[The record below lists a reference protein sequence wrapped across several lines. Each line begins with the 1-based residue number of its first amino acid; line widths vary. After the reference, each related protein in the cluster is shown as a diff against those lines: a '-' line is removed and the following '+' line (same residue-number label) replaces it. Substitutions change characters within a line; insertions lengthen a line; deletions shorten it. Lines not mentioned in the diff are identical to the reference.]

1 MSAWQQS
8 VSSVSQLS
16 CNMAVQLRYVS
27 SAQLPSEGSVATRQV
42 GCQLSCD
49 LSAQIKF
56 VISPATGWLSRSLS
70 PFLCSVFLVAVCQ
83 LSCNMSCSHRSAES
97 QEHNPALLFI
107 NVQKTVNEFP
117 YKGAEYSPHTP
128 VPHKSMSSK
137 SAQNSQRHSHNPLKH
152 FSHPST
158 HHSHKRFTSYH
169 PPRLSIDSLI
179 RVCALSQSPFTPL
192 PPSTPLCGGRRE

>member
-1 MSAWQQS
+1 MSVQLQSVVSAAICLLSHDMSAWQQS

-27 SAQLPSEGSVATRQV
+27 SAQLLSEGSVATRQV

-70 PFLCSVFLVAVCQ
+70 PLLCSVCLVAVCQ

-97 QEHNPALLFI
+97 QEHNPDPGPDPGLTR
-107 NVQKTVNEFP
+107 VRP
-117 YKGAEYSPHTP
+117 GP
-128 VPHKSMSSK
+128 
-137 SAQNSQRHSHNPLKH
+137 
-152 FSHPST
+152 
-158 HHSHKRFTSYH
+158 
-169 PPRLSIDSLI
+169 DSN
-179 RVCALSQSPFTPL
+179 L
-192 PPSTPLCGGRRE
+192 P